1 MASFDLVSKI
11 DMMELENAVN
21 TTEKIFKGRFDF
33 KGSNASIE
41 ILKDEVEIKAEEEM
55 KVKAIMDI
63 LQNNMGKRGIGL
75 KGIEKSDIKP
85 TGNKML
91 KQSIK
96 LKNGI
101 DKENAKKIQ
110 NLIKSS
116 GLKVS
121 ASYMD
126 EKLRVEAKKID
137 DLQAFYQMVRTDKDL
152 KLDFSMEN
160 MKS

>member
-21 TTEKIFKGRFDF
+21 ITEKVFKGRFDF
-33 KGSNASIE
+33 KGSNASIV
-41 ILKDEVEIKAEEEM
+41 ILKDEVEVKAEEEM

-75 KGIEKSDIKP
+75 KGLEKSEIKP

-91 KQSIK
+91 KQTFK

-110 NLIKSS
+110 NLIKAS

>member
-11 DMMELENAVN
+11 DMMELQNAVN

-75 KGIEKSDIKP
+75 KGLEKTEIKP

-91 KQSIK
+91 KQSVK

-110 NLIKSS
+110 NLLKAS
-116 GLKVS
+116 GLKVN

-126 EKLRVEAKKID
+126 EKMRIEGKKID

>member
-1 MASFDLVSKI
+1 MASFDLVSKM
-11 DMMELENAVN
+11 DMMELANAVN
-21 TTEKIFKGRFDF
+21 TTEKVFKGRFDF

-41 ILKDEVEIKAEEEM
+41 ILKDEVEVKAEEEM

-75 KGIEKSDIKP
+75 KGLEISDIKP

-91 KQSIK
+91 KQTVK

-126 EKLRVEAKKID
+126 EKMRVEGKKID

-152 KLDFSMEN
+152 KIDFSMEN